1 MGGEDIRWKQRFR
14 NFKKSL
20 ELLEGAL
27 KIEQPDVV
35 QKAGIVQFFEMCC
48 ELSWKVMKDY
58 LEDQGRTEIGTPRNA
73 IKKSFE
79 IGLIE
84 DGHAWMDL
92 LVDRNLSVL
101 TYDEEKAYSLD
112 LLIRAKYFP
121 LFQKM
126 KLKIYENEKKS
137 YPTYRNN

>member
-1 MGGEDIRWKQRFR
+1 MKGEDIRWKQHFR
-14 NFKKSL
+14 NFNKSL
-20 ELLEGAL
+20 ELLESAL

-58 LEDQGRTEIGTPRNA
+58 LEEQGFPEIGTPRNA

-92 LVDRNLSVL
+92 LVDRNLSVH
-101 TYDEEKAYSLD
+101 TYDEEKANSLD
-112 LLIRAKYFP
+112 LLIHTKYIQ
-121 LFQKM
+121 LFQK
-126 KLKIYENEKKS
+126 L
-137 YPTYRNN
+137 RNTLSTK

>member
-1 MGGEDIRWKQRFR
+1 MEGEDIRWKQRFN

-20 ELLEGAL
+20 ELLESAL

-58 LEDQGRTEIGTPRNA
+58 LEDQGFTEIGTPRNA

-79 IGLIE
+79 IGLVE

-92 LVDRNLSVL
+92 LVDRNLSVH
-101 TYDEEKAYSLD
+101 TYDEEKANSLD
-112 LLIRAKYFP
+112 FLIHTKYIQ
-121 LFQKM
+121 LFQK
-126 KLKIYENEKKS
+126 L
-137 YPTYRNN
+137 RNTLATK

>member
-1 MGGEDIRWKQRFR
+1 ME
-14 NFKKSL
+14 S
-20 ELLEGAL
+20 AL

-58 LEDQGRTEIGTPRNA
+58 LEDQGFTEIGTPRNA

-92 LVDRNLSVL
+92 LVDRNLSVH
-101 TYDEEKAYSLD
+101 TYDEEKANSLD
-112 LLIRAKYFP
+112 LLIHTKYIH
-121 LFQKM
+121 LFQK
-126 KLKIYENEKKS
+126 L
-137 YPTYRNN
+137 RNTLSTK

>member
-1 MGGEDIRWKQRFR
+1 MEGEDIRWKQRFR
-14 NFKKSL
+14 NFNKSL
-20 ELLEGAL
+20 ELLESAL

-48 ELSWKVMKDY
+48 ELSWKVMKYY
-58 LEDQGRTEIGTPRNA
+58 LEDQGFTEIGTPMNA

-92 LVDRNLSVL
+92 LVDRNLSVH
-101 TYDEEKAYSLD
+101 TYDEEKANSLD
-112 LLIRAKYFP
+112 LLIHTKYIQ
-121 LFQKM
+121 LFQK
-126 KLKIYENEKKS
+126 L
-137 YPTYRNN
+137 RNTLSTK

>member
-1 MGGEDIRWKQRFR
+1 MEREDIRWKQRFR
-14 NFKKSL
+14 NFNKSL
-20 ELLEGAL
+20 ELLESAL

-58 LEDQGRTEIGTPRNA
+58 LEDQGFTEIGTPRNA

-92 LVDRNLSVL
+92 LVDRNLSVH
-101 TYDEEKAYSLD
+101 TYDEEKANSLD
-112 LLIRAKYFP
+112 LLIHTKYIQ
-121 LFQKM
+121 LFQK
-126 KLKIYENEKKS
+126 L
-137 YPTYRNN
+137 RNMLSTK

>member
-1 MGGEDIRWKQRFR
+1 MNQEDIRWKQRFR
-14 NFKKSL
+14 NFNKSL
-20 ELLEGAL
+20 VLLENAL
-27 KIEQPDVV
+27 KIEQPDVL

-48 ELSWKVMKDY
+48 ELSSKVLKDY
-58 LEDQGRTEIGTPRNA
+58 LEDQGFTEISTPRNA

-92 LVDRNLSVL
+92 LVDRNLSVH
-101 TYDEEKAYSLD
+101 TYDEEKANSLD

-121 LFQKM
+121 LFQK
-126 KLKIYENEKKS
+126 L
-137 YPTYRNN
+137 RNTLSTK

>member
-1 MGGEDIRWKQRFR
+1 MEREDIRWKQRFR
-14 NFKKSL
+14 NFNKSL
-20 ELLEGAL
+20 ELLESAL

-58 LEDQGRTEIGTPRNA
+58 LEDQGFTEIGTPRNA

-92 LVDRNLSVL
+92 LVDRNLSVH
-101 TYDEEKAYSLD
+101 TYDEEKANSLD
-112 LLIRAKYFP
+112 LLIHTKYIK
-121 LFQKM
+121 LFQH
-126 KLKIYENEKKS
+126 LKTSLSTK
-137 YPTYRNN
+137 

>member
-1 MGGEDIRWKQRFR
+1 MEGEDIRWKQRFR
-14 NFKKSL
+14 NFNKSL
-20 ELLEGAL
+20 ELLESAL

-58 LEDQGRTEIGTPRNA
+58 LEDQGFTEIGTPRNA

-92 LVDRNLSVL
+92 LVDRNLSVH
-101 TYDEEKAYSLD
+101 TYDEEKANSLD
-112 LLIRAKYFP
+112 LLIHTKYIQ
-121 LFQKM
+121 LFQK
-126 KLKIYENEKKS
+126 L
-137 YPTYRNN
+137 RNTLSTK

>member
-1 MGGEDIRWKQRFR
+1 MEREDIRWKQRFR
-14 NFKKSL
+14 NFVKSL
-20 ELLEGAL
+20 ELLESAL
-27 KIEQPDVV
+27 KIEQPDVI

-58 LEDQGRTEIGTPRNA
+58 LEDQGFTEIGTPRNA

-92 LVDRNLSVL
+92 LVDRNLSVH
-101 TYDEEKAYSLD
+101 TYDEEKANSLD
-112 LLIRAKYFP
+112 LLIHTKYIQ
-121 LFQKM
+121 LFQK
-126 KLKIYENEKKS
+126 L
-137 YPTYRNN
+137 RNMLSTK